1 MGTSPNFSPSPLLAL
16 SVVSFPIVCLFPL
29 LVPCSLFTVLASQFF
44 AVIIRPRL
52 ETANFYVYRGFE
64 HMIAIFFSKL
74 LHNSLEFSPYEYWPT
89 LDNLMEVIIRAI
101 KFEIACVRFL
111 SDVFVTVAAVAAEAP
126 GALLIKAPGLT
137 LIIHNFETNKQN
149 FTIPD
154 IFLKFNR
161 INSLLY

>member
-1 MGTSPNFSPSPLLAL
+1 
-16 SVVSFPIVCLFPL
+16 
-29 LVPCSLFTVLASQFF
+29 
-44 AVIIRPRL
+44 
-52 ETANFYVYRGFE
+52 
-64 HMIAIFFSKL
+64 
-74 LHNSLEFSPYEYWPT
+74 
-89 LDNLMEVIIRAI
+89 MEVIVRAI
-101 KFEIACVRFL
+101 KFEIAWVRFL

-126 GALLIKAPGLT
+126 AALLIKVPGLT